1 MVRIKVIVLTEKIYL
16 HHFIGS
22 IHGMLQ
28 LTIVV
33 TVLNLVPLVLIGF
46 LPAGREEH
54 QVSVCYDV
62 VYSNAIM
69 SFFL

>member
-1 MVRIKVIVLTEKIYL
+1 
-16 HHFIGS
+16 
-22 IHGMLQ
+22 MLQ